1 MISSP
6 RDRLF
11 VSLAL
16 GVLAGDIITKR
27 LAESRLPL
35 HQPQEVFGE
44 VLRWT
49 LTYNKGAAMNMS
61 LGSSSRVVF
70 SVLAIV
76 MIVIIVRMWRGLPP
90 SSTWLPASLGMIVAG
105 AAGNLI
111 DRLRSTNG
119 VVDFIDIGF
128 GDSRFWTFNVA
139 DSGVTVGAVILA
151 ILTWNEPVE
160 EAKGPAEP
168 VVSADGAGEG
178 AAGGAAAA
186 PSDVSRDDGAVP
198 PAA

>member
-1 MISSP
+1 MLSSP

-16 GVLAGDIITKR
+16 GLLAADIITKR
-27 LAESRLPL
+27 LAEARLPL
-35 HQPQEVFGE
+35 HQPQEVLGD

-70 SVLAIV
+70 SLLAIV
-76 MIVIIVRMWRGLPP
+76 MIAIIVRMWRGLPP

-111 DRLRSTNG
+111 DRLRSANG
-119 VVDFIDIGF
+119 VVDFIDVGIG
-128 GDSRFWTFNVA
+128 DARFWTFNVA

-151 ILTWNEPVE
+151 ILTWNEPAE
-160 EAKGPAEP
+160 EAKAPADAGS
-168 VVSADGAGEG
+168 SADGAARQGDG
-178 AAGGAAAA
+178 SAAASPDA
-186 PSDVSRDDGAVP
+186 QGDDGAVP